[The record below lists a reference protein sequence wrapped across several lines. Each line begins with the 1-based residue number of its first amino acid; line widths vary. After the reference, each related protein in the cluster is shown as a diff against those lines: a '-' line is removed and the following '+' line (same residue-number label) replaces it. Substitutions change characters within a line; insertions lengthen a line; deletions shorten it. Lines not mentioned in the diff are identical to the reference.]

1 MSAPQ
6 DSLSNLEK
14 HRLQLEENVNQL
26 KQALQH
32 WQTWDAEYEALKEE
46 VEAVAEPCTPARLQK
61 VHHDFDAQLL
71 TGKEIDQVFGL
82 HYSKPRHQ
90 IINLLQRRIDYVG
103 KNVANLQSQL
113 ETAQD
118 QYAAATAASQSDA
131 VDENDQPVTEIIE
144 ELDDNDNVLSYRLNQ
159 PADFLPRVREVLE
172 EAGVDGLA
180 PQNAGAG
187 DENTKTTKTTRTTR
201 TTTLSAPPPSSSQ
214 SGTDPVSEPQTK
226 SLHQPPPQDPLTA
239 PPVEKSVAF
248 SEDVDVDAQPSDA
261 ASADMSIRF
270 KRLDRIMKTAK
281 EQQESISKDQPVIP
295 DDEDAE
301 DASLRQ
307 EMLQYCMGEVGAV
320 VAELELEQGDSDS
333 GFEHDE
339 DEYDEEYDDDDDAYD
354 TDEDKYGRSTGR
366 LVTDKYRQRMLEL
379 EKKLGIKSRFTEQA
393 AEQAERD
400 ADGESPQSEA
410 GVGRIVVNRDPEPAI
425 SSASRPAPSKSNIKN
440 SKNGDAENKK
450 GVRFAQ
456 ALDVAPQAEPTTQ
469 QMQQPPKSSGPPA
482 IDPLSDVVERTGS
495 TKMAAT
501 KSSPTPSRF
510 KKARAGTESNGVSK
524 GPHDVPPRYM
534 RQEQRTRPAGPDGVT
549 IIDTLVEHEPSE
561 NATAPDEFDDSMV
574 YQEVADTYQRM
585 RRKFIHRDG
594 GFLREDESA
603 IQPLDEADGDE
614 KVSRFKAARLSRQ

>member
-180 PQNAGAG
+180 PQNAGA
-187 DENTKTTKTTRTTR
+187 
-201 TTTLSAPPPSSSQ
+201 
-214 SGTDPVSEPQTK
+214 
-226 SLHQPPPQDPLTA
+226 
-239 PPVEKSVAF
+239 VEKSVAF

-603 IQPLDEADGDE
+603 IQPLDEADGGE